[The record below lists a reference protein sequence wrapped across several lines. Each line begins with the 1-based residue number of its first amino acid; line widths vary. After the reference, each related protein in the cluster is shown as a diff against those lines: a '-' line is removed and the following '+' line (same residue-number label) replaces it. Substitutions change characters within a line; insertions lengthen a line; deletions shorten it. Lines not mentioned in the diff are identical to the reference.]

1 MNIRTLALVLTMT
14 LFFATKSFA
23 SLFEEETIEWS
34 QVPVK
39 VQHTIAVQLQGGK
52 IEEIGKELKKKTIT
66 VYEAKI
72 TKPDGN
78 KIEIKVEEDG
88 TLIEFEDD

>member
-14 LFFATKSFA
+14 LFFVTTSSA
-23 SLFEEETIEWS
+23 SLFGEEKIEWS

-39 VQHTIAVQLQGGK
+39 VQHAIAAHLQGGK
-52 IEEIGKELKKKTIT
+52 IDEIEKESKKKTIT

-88 TLIEFEDD
+88 TLIELEDD